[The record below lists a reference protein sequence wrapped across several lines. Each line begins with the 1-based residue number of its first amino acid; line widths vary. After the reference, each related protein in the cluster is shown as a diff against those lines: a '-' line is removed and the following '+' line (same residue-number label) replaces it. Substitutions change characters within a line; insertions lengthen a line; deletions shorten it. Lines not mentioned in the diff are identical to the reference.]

1 MTAGKPTS
9 QTEEQTAFFG
19 MRLVHFLGGIGDSLN
34 TLGVWLNS
42 PPDLPGVWTRIGVM
56 SMLFLLA
63 IFITITGCIIMY
75 WISAAVQFLFG

>member
-1 MTAGKPTS
+1 MTAGKPVPQS
-9 QTEEQTAFFG
+9 DDQAAIFG
-19 MRLVHFLGGIGDSLN
+19 VRLIQFLGGIGDSLN
-34 TLGVWLNS
+34 TLGIWLNS

-63 IFITITGCIIMY
+63 IFTTITGCIIIY